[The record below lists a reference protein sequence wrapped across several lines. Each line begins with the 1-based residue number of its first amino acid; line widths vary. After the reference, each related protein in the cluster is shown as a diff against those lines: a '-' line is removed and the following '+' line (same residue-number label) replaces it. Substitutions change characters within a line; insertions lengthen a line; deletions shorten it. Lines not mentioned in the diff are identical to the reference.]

1 MIMKQAIEKNF
12 DELLS
17 KEKPLMVDF
26 GAEWCGPCKALAPM
40 VAELAETYKETGGYR
55 RMRRGREQQ
64 YSRKVFHS
72 EHTDGDFLQGRQG
85 GRAASRRHCQ
95 VRTGGEIES
104 VAVKK
109 RECPPRRHSLF
120 SLFLHFFKSYF

>member
-1 MIMKQAIEKNF
+1 MIMIQATEKNF

-17 KEKPLMVDF
+17 MEKPLMVDF

-40 VAELAETYKETGGYR
+40 VAELAEAYKEQAVIAACDVEENNDIAVRYSIRNIPTGIFF
-55 RMRRGREQQ
+55 
-64 YSRKVFHS
+64 K
-72 EHTDGDFLQGRQG
+72 DG
-85 GRAASRRHCQ
+85 GRTAGRSHCQ
-95 VRTGGEIES
+95 IRAGGEIES

-109 RECPPRRHSLF
+109 RECLPNRHSLF